1 MNNEVAMRAKGICK
15 GFDGKSV
22 LEDLSVSVSHG
33 ELLAIIGPS
42 GVGKT
47 TLLRILNGLLEPDK
61 GKVYFMKE
69 PLGFEHD
76 CDLEARRRMALLS
89 QKPYPLMKNVWDN
102 VAYPL
107 RLRDQKEID
116 KKVSDALEHVS
127 LLETA
132 DRKASTLSS
141 GELQRMAFAR
151 ATVFEPEIL
160 LLDEFTA
167 HLDPYN
173 ISVLE
178 DAVDWYLKEKNAAIV
193 MVTHNLF
200 QAERISSST
209 AFLFDGEIIER
220 DRTEKIFNEPE
231 DERTEAFV
239 SGEMVF

>member
-1 MNNEVAMRAKGICK
+1 MNSGIAMRGEGVCK
-15 GFDGKSV
+15 SFDNDSV
-22 LEDLSVSVSHG
+22 LEDLSISVSKG

-47 TLLRILNGLLEPDK
+47 TLLKILNGLLEPDS
-61 GKVYFMKE
+61 GKIYFMDKCLE
-69 PLGFEHD
+69 FGND

-89 QKPYPLMKNVWDN
+89 QKPYPLMKSVWDN

-107 RLRDQKEID
+107 RLRDNDDIE

-127 LLETA
+127 LLDVS
-132 DRKASTLSS
+132 DRKATTLSS

-151 ATVFEPEIL
+151 ATVFEPDVL

-173 ISVLE
+173 IGVLE
-178 DAVDWYLKEKNAAIV
+178 DAVEWYLEEKNAAVI

-200 QAERISSST
+200 QAERISSTT
-209 AFLFDGEIIER
+209 AFLFDGQIIEK
-220 DRTEKIFNEPE
+220 DRTEKIFEEPE
-231 DERTEAFV
+231 DERTQSFV
-239 SGEMVF
+239 NGEMVF

>member
-1 MNNEVAMRAKGICK
+1 MNSGKAMRGEGICK
-15 GFDGKSV
+15 SFNGKSV
-22 LEDLSVSVSHG
+22 LEDLSVSVSCG

-47 TLLRILNGLLEPDK
+47 TLLKILNGLLEPEA
-61 GKVYFMKE
+61 GQVYFMKE
-69 PLGFEHD
+69 LLEFKHD
-76 CDLEARRRMALLS
+76 RDLEARRKMALLS
-89 QKPYPLMKNVWDN
+89 QKPYPLMKSVWDN

-107 RLRDQKEID
+107 RLRDEDDIENR
-116 KKVSDALEHVS
+116 VSNALEHVD
-127 LLETA
+127 LLEKSG
-132 DRKASTLSS
+132 RKATTLSS

-151 ATVFEPEIL
+151 ATVFEPDVL

-178 DAVDWYLKEKNAAIV
+178 DAVKWYLEEKNAAVV

-200 QAERISSST
+200 QAERISSTT
-209 AFLFDGEIIER
+209 AFLFDGKIVEKNK
-220 DRTEKIFNEPE
+220 TEEVFQDPQ

-239 SGEMVF
+239 NGKMVF

>member
-1 MNNEVAMRAKGICK
+1 MNEAMRAKDICK
-15 GFDGKSV
+15 RFDGKKV
-22 LEDLSVSVSHG
+22 LEELSISVSCG

-47 TLLRILNGLLEPDK
+47 TLLRILNGLLYPED
-61 GKVYFMKE
+61 GDVYFKGE
-69 PLGFEHD
+69 PLTFED
-76 CDLEARRRMALLS
+76 EKDLDKRRKMALLS
-89 QKPYPLMKNVWDN
+89 QKPYPFKDTVWEN

-107 RLRDQKEID
+107 RLRSEEEID
-116 KKVSDALEHVS
+116 DKVSDALEHVS
-127 LLETA
+127 LLEMA
-132 DRKASTLSS
+132 DRRAGTLSS

-151 ATVFEPEIL
+151 ATVFGPDVL

-178 DAVDWYLKEKNAAIV
+178 DAVEWYVDSKGAAAV

-200 QAERISSST
+200 QAKRISHST
-209 AFLFDGEIIER
+209 ALLFDGRIIEK
-220 DRTEKIFNEPE
+220 DSTEKIFEYPE

-239 SGEMVF
+239 NGEMVF

>member
-1 MNNEVAMRAKGICK
+1 MSKDTAMRAESIY
-15 GFDGKSV
+15 KSFGGDQV
-22 LEDLSVSVSHG
+22 LKDLSISVSHS

-47 TLLRILNGLLEPDK
+47 TLLKILNGLLEPEK
-61 GKVYFMKE
+61 GEIYFMNE
-69 PLGFEHD
+69 RLEFEND
-76 CDLEARRRMALLS
+76 SDLKARRRMALLS
-89 QKPYPLMKNVWDN
+89 QKPYPLMKSVWDN

-107 RLRDQKEID
+107 RLRDED
-116 KKVSDALEHVS
+116 EVEEKVSDALEHVS
-127 LLETA
+127 LLEIS

-151 ATVFEPEIL
+151 ATVFEPDVL

-178 DAVDWYLKEKNAAIV
+178 NAVDWYLKEKNAAVI

-200 QAERISSST
+200 QAERISSTT
-209 AFLFDGEIIER
+209 AFLFNGEIVEK
-220 DRTEKIFNEPE
+220 DRTIKIFDEPE
-231 DERTEAFV
+231 DERTQAFV
-239 SGEMVF
+239 NGEMVF

>member
-1 MNNEVAMRAKGICK
+1 MKGNIALRGQSICK
-15 GFDGKSV
+15 SFNGETV
-22 LEDLSVSVSHG
+22 LDDLSISVSRG

-47 TLLRILNGLLEPDK
+47 TLLKILNGLLEPERGD
-61 GKVYFMKE
+61 VYFMNR
-69 PLGFEHD
+69 PLEFEND
-76 CDLEARRRMALLS
+76 RDLEARRKMALLS
-89 QKPYPLMKNVWDN
+89 QEPYPLLKSVWNN

-107 RLRDQKEID
+107 KLRNKDDIEE
-116 KKVSDALEHVS
+116 KVADALEHVS
-127 LLETA
+127 LLDFS

-151 ATVFEPEIL
+151 ATVFEPDVL

-178 DAVDWYLKEKNAAIV
+178 DAVDWYLNEKNAAVV

-200 QAERISSST
+200 QAERISEYT
-209 AFLFDGEIIER
+209 AFLFDGEIVER
-220 DRTEKIFNEPE
+220 DRTEKIFDEPE
-231 DERTEAFV
+231 DDRTQAFV
-239 SGEMVF
+239 NGEMVF

>member
-1 MNNEVAMRAKGICK
+1 MNGKTALRGDEINK

-22 LEDLSVSVSHG
+22 LEDLSISVRCG

-47 TLLRILNGLLEPDK
+47 TLLKILNGLLEPEE
-61 GKVYFMKE
+61 GEVYFMDE
-69 PLGFEHD
+69 PLMFEND
-76 CDLEARRRMALLS
+76 RDLEKRRRMALLS
-89 QKPYPLMKNVWDN
+89 QKPYPLMKSVHDN

-107 RLRDQKEID
+107 RLRDEEGID
-116 KKVSDALEHVS
+116 DKVSEALEHVN
-127 LLETA
+127 LLEKS

-151 ATVFEPEIL
+151 ATVFEPDVL

-178 DAVDWYLKEKNAAIV
+178 DAVEWYLKERNAAVV

-200 QAERISSST
+200 QAERISSTT
-209 AFLFDGEIIER
+209 AFLFNGKIVEKD
-220 DRTEKIFNEPE
+220 DTEKIFEEPD
-231 DERTEAFV
+231 DERTKAFV
-239 SGEMVF
+239 NGEMVF